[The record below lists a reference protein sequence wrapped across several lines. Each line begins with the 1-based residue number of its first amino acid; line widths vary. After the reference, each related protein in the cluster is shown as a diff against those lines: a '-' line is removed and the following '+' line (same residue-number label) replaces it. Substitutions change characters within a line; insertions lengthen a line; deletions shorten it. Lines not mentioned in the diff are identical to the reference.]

1 MGLIKNFILA
11 MVEKFIKK
19 DDLYFLLD
27 SLWSGLVALIYDAT
41 FGFLKDTDEEL
52 CDNTYKNWLS
62 VEKRQFSESSC
73 FSGSDTNDIV
83 FVLET
88 FAISFVDL
96 TPEKGQ
102 ELCTLQV
109 HMSDILA
116 MDDPIE
122 RIYKNTKNKEIHE
135 YLLSKKQTLVD
146 LIGQRQ

>member
-1 MGLIKNFILA
+1 MGLTKNFILA
-11 MVEKFIKK
+11 TVKDFSKK

-27 SLWSGLVALIYDAT
+27 NLWSGLVALIYDAT
-41 FGFLKDTDEEL
+41 FGFLKDAEEEV
-52 CDNTYKNWLS
+52 CENTYKNWLS
-62 VEKRQFSESSC
+62 FEKRQFSESSC

-109 HMSDILA
+109 YVSDILG
-116 MDDPIE
+116 MDEIIE
-122 RIYKNTKNKEIHE
+122 RIHKNTQNKELHQ
-135 YLLSKKQTLVD
+135 YLLSKKDILID
-146 LIGQRQ
+146 LISQRE